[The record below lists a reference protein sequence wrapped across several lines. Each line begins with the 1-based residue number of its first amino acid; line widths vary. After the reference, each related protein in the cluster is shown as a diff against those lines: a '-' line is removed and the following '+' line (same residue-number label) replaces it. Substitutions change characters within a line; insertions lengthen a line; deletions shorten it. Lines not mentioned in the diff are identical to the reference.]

1 MILITS
7 RLTALAL
14 LLGATAA
21 AQAAGHAHVHGV
33 AKVDI
38 AVEAR
43 RLSVQLEMPLDNL
56 LGFERAPRTD
66 AERKA
71 TDAALARLRTA
82 AQMFAIDPAA
92 QCSVA
97 NVELNSAAL
106 KLGNPDPQ
114 EEADGHADIDAS
126 FEFACMD
133 AAKAGFLDVG
143 LFEFARL
150 QRLEVQ
156 VATPRGQF
164 RRDLQRP
171 ARRISLVK

>member
-1 MILITS
+1 MIVITT
-7 RLTALAL
+7 RLAALAL
-14 LLGATAA
+14 LLGAAA

-71 TDAALARLRTA
+71 TEAALARLRAA

-97 NVELNSAAL
+97 NVELTSAAL
-106 KLGNPDPQ
+106 KLGSPDPQ

-126 FEFACMD
+126 FEFACVD
-133 AAKAGFLDVG
+133 AAKAAFLDVG